1 MIRTFAQE
9 EVENLASHT
18 TIPVINGLTDYC
30 HPCQVLAD
38 LMTVRERKNAGRVE
52 NLLYR

>member
-1 MIRTFAQE
+1 MIRTFAQSD
-9 EVENLASHT
+9 VEQLAEFASV
-18 TIPVINGLTDYC
+18 PVINGLTDYC

-38 LMTVRERKNAGRVE
+38 LMTVRERKNAGRVA